1 MKATEA
7 AARAVEQ
14 LAMLSGRVAE
24 AVTGLEKA
32 DDGWRVRVEV
42 LELERI
48 PHSTDV
54 LAEYV
59 VDLDEDGD
67 LTSYRRVRRYTR
79 GSSKEED

>member
-24 AVTGLEKA
+24 AVTGLEKT

-54 LAEYV
+54 LAEYA
-59 VDLDEDGD
+59 VDLDEEGD

>member
-1 MKATEA
+1 M
-7 AARAVEQ
+7 
-14 LAMLSGRVAE
+14 AMLSGRVAE
-24 AVTGLEKA
+24 AVTGLEKD

-54 LAEYV
+54 LAEYA
-59 VDLDEDGD
+59 VDLDGEGD
-67 LTSYRRVRRYTR
+67 LTSYKRVRRYTR

>member
-7 AARAVEQ
+7 AERAVEQ
-14 LAMLSGRVAE
+14 LATLSGRTAE
-24 AVTGLEKA
+24 AVTGIHRT

-48 PHSTDV
+48 PRSTDL
-54 LAEYV
+54 LAEYA

-67 LTSYRRVRRYTR
+67 LTGYRRVRRYTR
-79 GSSKEED
+79 GASRED

>member
-1 MKATEA
+1 VKATEA

-24 AVTGLEKA
+24 AVTGLEKD

-54 LAEYV
+54 LAEYA

-67 LTSYRRVRRYTR
+67 LTSYKRVRRYTR

>member
-7 AARAVEQ
+7 AERAVEQ
-14 LAMLSGRVAE
+14 LATLSGRTAQ
-24 AVTGLEKA
+24 AVTGIERT

-54 LAEYV
+54 LAEYA
-59 VDLDEDGD
+59 VDLDGDGD

-79 GSSKEED
+79 GASRED

>member
-14 LAMLSGRVAE
+14 LATLSGRVAE
-24 AVTGLEKA
+24 AVTGLEKT

-54 LAEYV
+54 LAEYA

-67 LTSYRRVRRYTR
+67 LTSYRRARRYTR
-79 GSSKEED
+79 GASKEED